1 MKHTFINRLALLGS
15 LVLTISVARAA
26 YLSYEEGIKAA
37 RVQFQAGDY
46 AAAQKT
52 VEEALPLAKT
62 PSEKWDGLLHLGLT
76 LDKRKLYSS
85 ARQQWT
91 KVFQLEGVSAAQKL
105 NVQSAI
111 AASYAEEG
119 NWSQSRIEFQ
129 KILDAPEATP
139 QDKALV
145 HFAVAGSFLSQGN
158 PVAARKEFMAITDDP
173 AVDVNTRASA
183 LMQVGQSYLR
193 DKNFA
198 DARATFTLSRDLPGV
213 AGQVAVLS
221 QAGIGETY
229 QQEGNAAQAQRAFF
243 LAQVA
248 ALEESKRYS
257 DQKQYASARVLLN
270 QALTFG
276 TVKPSIDAGIRDQ
289 IAGLFLAE
297 DNPEQARVV
306 LEDLIKR
313 SYPGVS
319 PSEETKVL
327 LVKQSAQIAIARS
340 YIQQRQTAQ
349 AQQVL
354 KALLAANQLDPNV
367 KTYAQKMLDSLS

>member
-1 MKHTFINRLALLGS
+1 MKHTFANRLALIGALS
-15 LVLTISVARAA
+15 LTVGVARAA

-37 RVQFQAGDY
+37 RVQFNKGDY
-46 AAAQKT
+46 AAAQKA

-62 PSEKWDGLLHLGLT
+62 PSEKWDGLLRLGLA
-76 LDKRKLYSS
+76 LDKRKLYPL

-91 KVFQLEGVSAAQKL
+91 KVFQLEGVTAAQKL
-105 NVQSAI
+105 NVQSMI
-111 AASYAEEG
+111 AGSYGEEE
-119 NWSQSRIEFQ
+119 NWSQFRIESQ
-129 KILDAPEATP
+129 KMLDAPGATP
-139 QDKALV
+139 QDKAVAHL
-145 HFAVAGSFLSQGN
+145 AVAGSFSNQGDW
-158 PVAARKEFMAITDDP
+158 VAARKELMAINNDP

-183 LMQVGQSYLR
+183 LMQVGESYLR

-213 AGQVAVLS
+213 IGQIRVLS

-229 QQEGNAAQAQRAFF
+229 QQEGNAAQAQREFF

-257 DQKQYASARVLLN
+257 DQKQYPSARAVLN

-276 TVKPSIDAGIRDQ
+276 TVKPSLDAGIRDQ
-289 IAGLFLAE
+289 IAGLLLSE
-297 DNPEQARVV
+297 NNPEQARVV

-319 PSEETKVL
+319 ASEETGVL
-327 LVKQSAQIAIARS
+327 LVKQSAQILIARS

-354 KALLAANQLDPNV
+354 KALLAASQLDPNV
-367 KTYAQKMLDSLS
+367 KTSAQKMLDSLS